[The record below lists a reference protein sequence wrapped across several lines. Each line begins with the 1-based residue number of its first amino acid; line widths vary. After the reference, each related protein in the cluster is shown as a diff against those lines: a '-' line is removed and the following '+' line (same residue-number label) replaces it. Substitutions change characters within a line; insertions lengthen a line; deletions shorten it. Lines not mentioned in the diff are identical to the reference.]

1 MASTP
6 GFLPIGNLA
15 PPVPGLPDQADLNPL
30 LTRTHYFDGRLLTAA
45 DLTRDQIYLDQRLRE
60 MGQVLGQGVA
70 RGLEAGL
77 AGGRITIAPGVAVNG
92 AGRVLQLAAPLTLDL
107 NDRAALAG
115 LNQGRFVHL
124 PHGLHALVLV
134 YAEEGQGSAEVF
146 PRDLAGRTV
155 QYDVTAESVQAAL
168 IPLPLP
174 LPLASPLVVRAAL
187 MARLGAGGIDGGVI
201 PPEAVALGVV
211 SMRDDRPEWLDTTL
225 LRRPLRTRPG
235 PGDLQSD
242 LHRAYEALLADILLA
257 RRPLTGDFAAAEHFQ
272 VLPPTGRIPKA
283 AVDPVAGRQG
293 FFPGHFTVSIAPIR
307 QGDLALVQRESLG
320 LPAIDLA
327 RDEPV
332 DLVVLAPLSGP
343 DFGRLAAALERQ
355 PDPEGFVPPGGG
367 APNRLMPHLDLLA
380 LRLYPVRPVHR
391 LDTDAPAW
399 AALWAAVGET
409 DPVYVRR
416 PTRAAE
422 TGISGI
428 RIAVGTP
435 VEPPP
440 ALPPDDGLGEL
451 PIDTTPSPAD
461 TAGLVL
467 DADGV
472 LLERLSVARL
482 GGLRPPADDAAR
494 EALANLAEAVSRD
507 APATLACVDLL
518 VLLDRRFDPVL
529 WETLAAV
536 AAGTGADG
544 LRELVGVLE
553 GVAGPAEAAER
564 VAETGPG
571 LGLDDPLVTRWRELA
586 ETA

>member
-45 DLTRDQIYLDQRLRE
+45 DLTRDQVYLDQRLRE
-60 MGQVLGQGVA
+60 MGQVLGRGVA
-70 RGLEAGL
+70 RGLEARL
-77 AGGRITIAPGVAVNG
+77 SGGRITIAPGVAMNG
-92 AGRVLQLAAPLTLDL
+92 AGRVLQLAASLTLDL
-107 NDRAALAG
+107 NDRAGIAG

-124 PHGLHALVLV
+124 PHGLHALVLF
-134 YAEEGQGSAEVF
+134 YAEAGQGSAEVF
-146 PRDLAGRTV
+146 PRDLAERTV
-155 QYDVTAESVQAAL
+155 QYDVTAESVQVGL
-168 IPLPLP
+168 LPLPLP
-174 LPLASPLVVRAAL
+174 LPLASPPRVRAAL
-187 MARLGAGGIDGGVI
+187 MRWLAEGGGDAGVV
-201 PPEAVALGVV
+201 PPEAVTLGVV
-211 SMRDDRPEWLDTTL
+211 SIRDDRPEWLDAEL
-225 LRRPLRTRPG
+225 LRHPLRARVG

-242 LHRAYEALLADILLA
+242 LLRAYELLLADILLA
-257 RRPLTGDFAAAEHFQ
+257 RRPLTGDFAALEHFQ

-293 FFPGHFTVSIAPIR
+293 FFPGHFNVSVAPVR
-307 QGDLALVQRESLG
+307 QSDLALVQRESLA
-320 LPAIDLA
+320 LPAIDLK

-332 DLVVLAPLSGP
+332 DIVVLAPLSGP
-343 DFGRLAAALERQ
+343 DFGRLAATLERQ
-355 PDPEGFVPPGGG
+355 PDPDGSLPAAGG
-367 APNRLMPHLDLLA
+367 APNRLLPHLDLLA
-380 LRLYPVRPVHR
+380 LRLYSVRPVHR

-399 AALWAAVGET
+399 AALWAAVGES

-440 ALPPDDGLGEL
+440 LEAPEGGTDAL

-461 TAGLVL
+461 TASLML

-482 GGLRPPADDAAR
+482 ASLRAPRNDAGR
-494 EALANLAEAVSRD
+494 EALANLAETVARD

-518 VLLDRRFDPVL
+518 VLVDRRFDPVI
-529 WETLAAV
+529 WQTLAAI
-536 AAGTGADG
+536 AAETGAEG

-553 GVAGPAEAAER
+553 GAEGPAEAALR
-564 VAETGPG
+564 LAETGPG
-571 LGLDDPLVTRWRELA
+571 LGLTDALVSRWGELA
-586 ETA
+586 EAG

>member
-1 MASTP
+1 MASNP
-6 GFLPIGNLA
+6 AFLPIGNLA

-30 LTRTHYFDGRLLTAA
+30 LTRTQYFDGRLLTAA
-45 DLTRDQIYLDQRLRE
+45 DLTRDQVYLDQRLRE

-70 RGLEAGL
+70 RGLDVSL
-77 AGGRITIAPGVAVNG
+77 AGGRIGIAPGVAVNG

-124 PHGLHALVLV
+124 PHGLHALVLF

-146 PRDLAGRTV
+146 PRDLAGRTL

-174 LPLASPLVVRAAL
+174 LPLASPLRVRSAL
-187 MARLGAGGIDGGVI
+187 MARMGQGAIDGGVI
-201 PPEAVALGVV
+201 PPEAVALGVI
-211 SMRDDRPEWLDTTL
+211 SMRDDRPDWLDTTL
-225 LRRPLRTRPG
+225 LRQPLRSRLG
-235 PGDLQSD
+235 AGDLQSD
-242 LHRAYEALLADILLA
+242 MHRAYEALLADVLLA
-257 RRPLTGDFAAAEHFQ
+257 RQPLTGDFAALEHFQ

-283 AVDPVAGRQG
+283 ALDPVTGRQG
-293 FFPGHFTVSIAPIR
+293 YFPGHFNVSVAPIR
-307 QGDLALVQRESLG
+307 QSDLALVQRESLG
-320 LPAIDLA
+320 LPAIDLM

-332 DLVVLAPLSGP
+332 DIVVLAPLSGP
-343 DFGRLAAALERQ
+343 DFGRLAAPLERQ
-355 PDPEGFVPPGGG
+355 PDPEGGVLPGGG
-367 APNRLMPHLDLLA
+367 APNRLLPHLDLLA

-399 AALWAAVGET
+399 AALWAAVGEG

-440 ALPPDDGLGEL
+440 LVAPDDGSDAL

-461 TAGLVL
+461 TESLLL

-472 LLERLSVARL
+472 LLGRLSVARL
-482 GGLRPPADDAAR
+482 GGLRAPGDDTAR
-494 EALANLAEAVSRD
+494 EALANLAERVSRD

-518 VLLDRRFDPVL
+518 VLCDRRFDPVI
-529 WETLAAV
+529 WQTLAAV
-536 AAGTGADG
+536 AAETGAEG
-544 LRELVGVLE
+544 LRRLVGALE
-553 GVAGPAEAAER
+553 GAADPAETAER
-564 VAETGPG
+564 VAEIGPG
-571 LGLDDPLVTRWRELA
+571 LGLDEPLATRWRELA
-586 ETA
+586 QPA